1 MSDFLARDHAAIID
15 PTLLAGH
22 RTKARGRAYQK
33 ATARLIA
40 AHRSE
45 FDAMRAE
52 EMEQMEAHFTARLE
66 GMARKVGR
74 ERGAA

>member
-1 MSDFLARDHAAIID
+1 MSDFLARDYAGFID

-33 ATARLIA
+33 ATAALIA

-52 EMEQMEAHFTARLE
+52 EMEQMETTFRARLE
-66 GMARKVGR
+66 ATARKVAR